1 MGKMCKNGNK
11 NSISLPN
18 SLSSF
23 SSFLAFPSLLFLL
36 RERSLSRV
44 RRGRHLRVLSP
55 ALAHVRV
62 RARSLASCDT
72 ARGRRFHGRSF
83 VTRYSPFTTNLL
95 TPRFER
101 KPQKPHVVSFVYSQ
115 TNETSMK
122 LFISPHFFRPIFLD
136 LGFNRS

>member
-1 MGKMCKNGNK
+1 MGGNK

-18 SLSSF
+18 SLSSS

-36 RERSLSRV
+36 RERFLSRV

-55 ALAHVRV
+55 AFVRV

-115 TNETSMK
+115 INETSMK
-122 LFISPHFFRPIFLD
+122 LFIYPHFFRTIFLD